1 MTLLLL
7 FPPSNLFYCHRLVLL
22 YSKTPKQ
29 VFFNHINI
37 FDTFTTL
44 YLLFY
49 NYTFFVLTSKI
60 IFTGYFITQPGSTV
74 ATSLIEGEACKKH
87 CGVLDIRGNEF
98 RLEPLPMKKVR
109 PFKMNEIYL
118 NELPELD
125 TIGK

>member
-1 MTLLLL
+1 M
-7 FPPSNLFYCHRLVLL
+7 
-22 YSKTPKQ
+22 
-29 VFFNHINI
+29 
-37 FDTFTTL
+37 
-44 YLLFY
+44 
-49 NYTFFVLTSKI
+49 
-60 IFTGYFITQPGSTV
+60 

-125 TIGK
+125 TIDPNDPEIALHSSNVSIKAKERASRMEHCSYSQSDFY